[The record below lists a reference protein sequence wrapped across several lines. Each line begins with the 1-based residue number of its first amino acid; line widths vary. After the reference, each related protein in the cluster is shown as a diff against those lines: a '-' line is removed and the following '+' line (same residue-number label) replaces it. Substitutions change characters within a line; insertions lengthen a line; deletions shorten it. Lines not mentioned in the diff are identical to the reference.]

1 MVSMLPNFLQN
12 KSTEKQT
19 QFIMFS
25 YTKIVQLFWTCT
37 LNSLKII
44 WQKNIKYEYVMNNT
58 VYTLAFTTEG
68 SLNAR
73 EIYCF
78 MKSLL
83 LLTVLAICNYA
94 MQLLIVV

>member
-19 QFIMFS
+19 QFVMFS

-44 WQKNIKYEYVMNNT
+44 WQKNIKY
-58 VYTLAFTTEG
+58 
-68 SLNAR
+68 
-73 EIYCF
+73 
-78 MKSLL
+78 
-83 LLTVLAICNYA
+83 
-94 MQLLIVV
+94 